1 MENKGI
7 SILLLEAI
15 YRDKSCFMQSHSKS
29 NNVLWILS
37 GRDHSTIIF
46 LDNIIVQFG
55 ARMFQQT
62 IGIPTGTNCV
72 SLLADLFLHTSGILY
87 KNE

>member
-1 MENKGI
+1 MSYEYYQD
-7 SILLLEAI
+7 E
-15 YRDKSCFMQSHSKS
+15 
-29 NNVLWILS
+29 
-37 GRDHSTIIF
+37 TIQPLIF

-55 ARMFQQT
+55 ARVFQQT

-87 KNE
+87 KKFSFYF